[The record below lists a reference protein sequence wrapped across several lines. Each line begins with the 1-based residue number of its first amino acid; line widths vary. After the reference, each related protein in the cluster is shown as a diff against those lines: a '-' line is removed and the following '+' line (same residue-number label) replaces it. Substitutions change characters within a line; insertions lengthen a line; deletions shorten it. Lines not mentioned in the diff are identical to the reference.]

1 MTHDAPA
8 AQVPAAPEPALHR
21 SVGDRLNRLRAGVL
35 GANDGIVSTAGI
47 VLGVLGATTDRTVLL
62 TAGAAGLVAGALSMA
77 VGEYV
82 SVSTQKDTQSALLDL
97 ERRELAE
104 TPEAELDELAAI
116 YAAKGIPADLA
127 RQVAVALTE
136 RDALRAHAEAE
147 LNLDPDEVVRP
158 WQAAW
163 ASLLSFTVGALLP
176 LLAALLSP
184 PHTQVVATV
193 VAVLLALVLTGAVS
207 ARLGGAAVSRAVLRT
222 VAGGAVAMAVTYGIG
237 SLVGTAV

>member
-1 MTHDAPA
+1 VTTSE
-8 AQVPAAPEPALHR
+8 EPTRPRQHGDEPH
-21 SVGDRLNRLRAGVL
+21 VGGLNDRLNRLRAGVL